1 MKWKL
6 FPFSLTGAAE
16 QWYSLTVGRVEGD
29 RNILKGKV
37 CLQFFPVPRVIAI
50 CMEALSFQQRET
62 ELLGAAWARYT
73 KLISSRTDLGIPK
86 SMHSQHFAG
95 GLRPESA
102 FHLDAASGGSF
113 LHKTVS
119 EGKAIL
125 DRILKNTEYIGI
137 YEDLPEEP

>member
-37 CLQFFPVPRVIAI
+37 CLQFFPVPRVIAL
-50 CMEALSFQQRET
+50 CMEALSFQQRER

-86 SMHSQHFAG
+86 SMHLQHFAG

-102 FHLDAASGGSF
+102 FHLDASSGYPSS
-113 LHKTVS
+113 TQ
-119 EGKAIL
+119 
-125 DRILKNTEYIGI
+125 
-137 YEDLPEEP
+137 